1 MKYLMFQSVLSVLLI
16 ITGIILFNCQ
26 RPFGTHFF
34 VETNLNLGTLN
45 MHGFSFTFSS
55 LL

>member
-16 ITGIILFNCQ
+16 IIILFNCQ

-34 VETNLNLGTLN
+34 VVANLNLGTLN
-45 MHGFSFTFSS
+45 INWFSFTFSS